1 MTDYTANCYGIGRD
15 RKASDDK
22 TTAALRNPFS
32 KVNKGQKCTRL
43 IIAAGDLTGVNK
55 ILGGE
60 LWVHEGTTLANADT
74 LTITV
79 TTTPDTTIT

>member
-1 MTDYTANCYGIGRD
+1 MTEYTSTCYGIGRD

-32 KVNKGQKCTRL
+32 KVNKGQKCMRV
-43 IIAAGDLTGVNK
+43 IIAAGSQ
-55 ILGGE
+55 IMGGE
-60 LWVHEGTTLANADT
+60 IWVNEGTVLANADT
-74 LTITV
+74 LKLTV